1 MKITLRLGDCIEI
14 LKEMDDNSVSSFVCD
29 PPYDLVGN
37 SRNGSPQPGDQST
50 PYGRSGPSK
59 SKGFMGKEWD
69 GTGIAFS
76 QELWSEVL
84 RVLKPNGVVKAF
96 GGTRTFHRMALAMS
110 ESGLK
115 DIRVE
120 AWSYG
125 SGFPKSY
132 NIGKNVEATV
142 LYGGSSPKQIADA
155 RAASGQED
163 LTENEIRHEFDR
175 EEWAGTGSG
184 RYRNKPG
191 GKWSV
196 TTPEAKQ
203 WENWGTA
210 LKPAWEPVIVGR
222 KPTV

>member
-1 MKITLRLGDCIEI
+1 MNIDLKHGDCVEV
-14 LKEMDDNSVSSFVCD
+14 LRGMESNSVGSIICD

-37 SRNGSPQPGDQST
+37 SRNGSSQPGDQST
-50 PYGRSGPSK
+50 PHGRSGPSK

-69 GTGIAFS
+69 GTGIAFG
-76 QELWSEVL
+76 QELWGEIY

-96 GGTRTFHRMALAMS
+96 GGTRTFHKMAQAMAT
-110 ESGLK
+110 SGLG
-115 DIRVE
+115 DLRVE
-120 AWSYG
+120 AWTYG

-132 NIGKNVEATV
+132 NIGKNIEATV

-163 LTENEIRHEFDR
+163 LTDGEVRHEFDR

-196 TTPEAKQ
+196 TTEEAKP
-203 WENWGTA
+203 WEGWGTA
-210 LKPAWEPVIVGR
+210 LKPSWEPVIVGR
-222 KPTV
+222 KP